1 MWCER
6 VWVFSSI
13 FIVLVKIMKC
23 RIRVECLKRGKV
35 RSSHPEKEESDWP
48 EKCNVVSS
56 FSSLMDVIITVLY
69 FSPVILFHGKRLGV
83 VTIALKQSKT
93 NGRGFLAKPRRARG
107 LR

>member
-1 MWCER
+1 
-6 VWVFSSI
+6 
-13 FIVLVKIMKC
+13 
-23 RIRVECLKRGKV
+23 
-35 RSSHPEKEESDWP
+35 
-48 EKCNVVSS
+48 
-56 FSSLMDVIITVLY
+56 MDVIITVLY